1 LRWSFI
7 GPSETVELN
16 ARGRLDATSCRYRG
30 IYERLFTS
38 MQRRVDWAG
47 SVFGTVE
54 RQRPARDRRRTGGQS
69 ACAGWPRKSGGP
81 GMRLW

>member
-47 SVFGTVE
+47 PVFGTVE
-54 RQRPARDRRRTGGQS
+54 RQRPPRVT
-69 ACAGWPRKSGGP
+69 AGEPAGRAPVLAG
-81 GMRLW
+81 RAEAAVQA